1 MSDASLMRLYWSSR
15 SPFVR
20 KVMVVA
26 HETGVISRIETTR
39 VEVASAK
46 LSAEVMAKN
55 PLNKI
60 PTLVLPDGP
69 ALFDSRVICE
79 YFDSLNPGPP
89 LFPPHGPERWIAL
102 RRETLGSGIME
113 NGVARVGENARPG
126 ERRSETHMTA
136 YRTKIDRALDV
147 LEVEAAALARDSF
160 SIGHV
165 TVGCA
170 LSYLDFRFEAD
181 GWRNGRPALSQWHKT
196 FSERPSVVATVH
208 ANVY

>member
-1 MSDASLMRLYWSSR
+1 M
-15 SPFVR
+15 
-20 KVMVVA
+20 
-26 HETGVISRIETTR
+26 
-39 VEVASAK
+39 
-46 LSAEVMAKN
+46 
-55 PLNKI
+55 
-60 PTLVLPDGP
+60 
-69 ALFDSRVICE
+69 
-79 YFDSLNPGPP
+79 
-89 LFPPHGPERWIAL
+89 
-102 RRETLGSGIME
+102 
-113 NGVARVGENARPG
+113 GENARPG